1 MRRAIVPCAG
11 LLALLLASAC
21 TTGGSPFRAVGA
33 DSPPQSEVAMP
44 VAVDTQMTATTP
56 ASETGEPMVL
66 GDQPAS
72 AISAPEAAK
81 LQEGTSMNL
90 VPSTE
95 ASDGP
100 ADPADIPP
108 APEMA
113 KTREEAIQQIRA
125 KAAATGNNKPH
136 IFEERKAAT
145 QRMSKKEQARIS
157 EEMEKIAAKNAQT
170 LDANAADAKGKD
182 SKLLQWRAK
191 NHYNQAVE
199 KIEN

>member
-1 MRRAIVPCAG
+1 MPQIAAPCAG
-11 LLALLLASAC
+11 LLALLLVSAC
-21 TTGGSPFRAVGA
+21 TTGSDPFRAVGA

-44 VAVDTQMTATTP
+44 VAVDTQTTATTP
-56 ASETGEPMVL
+56 ATETDEPLVL
-66 GDQPAS
+66 GDQPAATTS
-72 AISAPEAAK
+72 NPEAAK

-90 VPSTE
+90 ATSAE
-95 ASDGP
+95 ASDEP

-145 QRMSKKEQARIS
+145 QRMSKQEQARIAA
-157 EEMEKIAAKNAQT
+157 EMEKIAARNAQT
-170 LDANAADAKGKD
+170 LDENAADAKGND